1 MMWKDFFYFSR
12 TERQGIVI
20 LAVLIVLVYIA
31 SWFIPERE
39 MPPIGDNEQFEKEY
53 AEFMASIKEQKQS
66 SLSKHQSYNIREHSI
81 TLAAFNP
88 NTADSAT
95 FISLGL
101 PPWMARNILRYRA
114 KGGMFKKPE
123 DFRKIY
129 GLTEEQYTTLQPYI
143 TLPAT
148 TTKQDTIHLFTR
160 KEVQDTLQIYKYPIG
175 TVVNLNQADTTEL
188 KKIPGI
194 GSAIARMI
202 IGYRKKL
209 GGYYSVEQL
218 EDINLSVDK
227 LRSWFLVDV
236 SQIQRINLNKASI
249 ERLKAHP
256 YINFYQAKAIIEYRR
271 KRGILKDLQP
281 FKLYE
286 EFSEEDFEKLT
297 HYICF
302 E

>member
-1 MMWKDFFYFSR
+1 MWKDFFYFSR

-160 KEVQDTLQIYKYPIG
+160 K
-175 TVVNLNQADTTEL
+175 
-188 KKIPGI
+188 
-194 GSAIARMI
+194 
-202 IGYRKKL
+202 
-209 GGYYSVEQL
+209 
-218 EDINLSVDK
+218 
-227 LRSWFLVDV
+227 
-236 SQIQRINLNKASI
+236 
-249 ERLKAHP
+249 
-256 YINFYQAKAIIEYRR
+256 
-271 KRGILKDLQP
+271 
-281 FKLYE
+281 
-286 EFSEEDFEKLT
+286 
-297 HYICF
+297 
-302 E
+302 